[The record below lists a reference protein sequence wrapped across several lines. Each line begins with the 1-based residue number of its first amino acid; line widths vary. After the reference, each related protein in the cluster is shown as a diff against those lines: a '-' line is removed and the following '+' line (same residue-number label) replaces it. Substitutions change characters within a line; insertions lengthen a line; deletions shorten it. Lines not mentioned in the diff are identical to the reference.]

1 MERILKSSNFWNAL
15 IASGVMFATAKFLDG
30 DIQDK
35 LLMYEFVL
43 FGGRTAVTGVSD
55 LLKASKGI
63 TYNPETDKE
72 EIVK

>member
-1 MERILKSSNFWNAL
+1 MERILKSSNFWNAF
-15 IASGVMFATAKFLDG
+15 IASAVMFATAKFVTG

-63 TYNPETDKE
+63 TYNQVEGKE
-72 EIVK
+72 ELVK